1 MGIYNYFISLP
12 ILYLLFPQQAPQ
24 LIMVSLPDRVTLNF
38 ICEGSVTLVVSPR
51 LGCCSFPLNLITGH
65 GKTKSHSMGSPVV
78 QIITLPPLW
87 NISSISH
94 WLTGLFTQSAQ

>member
-1 MGIYNYFISLP
+1 MVISGIYNYLIPLL
-12 ILYLLFPQQAPQ
+12 ILYLLFPQQASQ

-51 LGCCSFPLNLITGH
+51 LGCCSFLLNLITGH
-65 GKTKSHSMGSPVV
+65 DNTKSHSMGSPVI

-87 NISSISH
+87 NSSSISH
-94 WLTGLFTQSAQ
+94 W